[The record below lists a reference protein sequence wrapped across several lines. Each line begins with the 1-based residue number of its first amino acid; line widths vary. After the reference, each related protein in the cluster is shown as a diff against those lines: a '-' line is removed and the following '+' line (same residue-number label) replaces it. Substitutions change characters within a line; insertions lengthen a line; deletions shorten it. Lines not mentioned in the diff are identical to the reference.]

1 MVAQSITL
9 DKLLDQIASMNTIEE
24 SNIVRQAMQA
34 VKVDSETDD
43 YERVRLAL
51 SRRLNQII
59 TQGEKELADTDAT
72 IRR

>member
-9 DKLLDQIASMNTIEE
+9 DKLLDQIASMNTIED

>member
-9 DKLLDQIASMNTIEE
+9 DKLLDQIASMNTIED

-34 VKVDSETDD
+34 VKIDSETDD